1 MNKHVTF
8 SRHSRRQFIR
18 YGALAA
24 TGAVVTGPHLL
35 RGQNLNS
42 RLNLAQIGCA
52 GKGGSDLV
60 CCVAGGANV
69 VALCDTNAKVLE
81 SVKPQFPELY
91 RQVTRGRFTAPP
103 NVNVYQD
110 YRELLE
116 KEKNLDAVD
125 VATPDHMH
133 AVIAGTAIKL
143 GKHVYCQ
150 KPLTHDVFE
159 ARKLREM
166 AKQYKVATQMGNQGS
181 ASDSLRRGVELVQAG
196 LIGPV
201 HEAYVWTNRPV
212 WPQGLERPAGN
223 DPVPAGLAWNLWL
236 GTAPERPFKLSWPD
250 GPHQGLF
257 GPEVYQP
264 NNWRGW
270 FDFGTGALGDMACHT
285 VNWPFRALKLGYPTL
300 VVARSEGMTADMY
313 PKNSRID
320 FEFPAR
326 EDMPAVTLRWSD
338 GGLKPP
344 AEVTADV
351 EALAGKVS
359 NSGCIMIGEKGFVFS
374 PDDGDQDLRTLVK
387 LKGDKELVL
396 AQNHEAAKAIPQ
408 TLPRNEF
415 RGSPDERQHR
425 EWLQA
430 CRDGKHDVPYSNFDI
445 AAYLT
450 EIILLGCVAL
460 RVRKKLEWDG
470 PAMMAKNAPEAA
482 AIVKRNYRPGW
493 EI

>member
-1 MNKHVTF
+1 MNKHIAF

-24 TGAVVTGPHLL
+24 TGAVVTGPYLL

-42 RLNLAQIGCA
+42 SS
-52 GKGGSDLV
+52 GKGGSDLAWV
-60 CCVAGGANV
+60 VASGANV
-69 VALCDTNAKVLE
+69 VALCDTNARVLGG
-81 SVKPQFPELY
+81 VKAQFPQLY
-91 RQVTRGRFTAPP
+91 SQMTRGRFAAPA

-110 YRELLE
+110 FRELFE

-133 AVIAGTAIKL
+133 DVIAGTAIKL

-181 ASDSLRRGVELVQAG
+181 ASDSLRRGVEVVQAG

-201 HEAYVWTNRPV
+201 HEAHVWTNRPV
-212 WPQGLERPAGN
+212 WPQGLERPSGT
-223 DPVPAGLAWNLWL
+223 DPVPESLA
-236 GTAPERPFKLSWPD
+236 
-250 GPHQGLF
+250 
-257 GPEVYQP
+257 PEVYQP
-264 NNWRGW
+264 SNWRGW

-285 VNWPFRALKLGYPTL
+285 VNWPFRALKLGYPTSIE
-300 VVARSEGMTADMY
+300 AHSDGMTADMY
-313 PKNSRID
+313 PKSSRID

-326 EDMPAVTLRWSD
+326 EDMPAVTLHWSD

-344 AEVTADV
+344 AELTADI
-351 EALAGKVS
+351 EATFGKVS
-359 NSGCIMIGEKGFVFS
+359 TSGCIMIGEKGMIFS
-374 PDDGDQDLRTLVK
+374 PDDGDQDLRTFVK
-387 LKGDKELVL
+387 LKGDKELIGL
-396 AQNHEAAKAIPQ
+396 QNHDAAKAIPQ

-430 CRDGKHDVPYSNFDI
+430 CQDGKHDVPYSNFDI

-450 EIILLGCVAL
+450 EIILLGCVGL
-460 RVRKKLEWDG
+460 RVGKKLEWDG